1 MNGLL
6 TNIDQE
12 WFAAALF
19 HSFPNILAWDA
30 HSRDYSPFVGLT
42 LGSAAY
48 FVNGEQL
55 GVRVFG
61 TDMETK
67 EMP

>member
-19 HSFPNILAWDA
+19 HSFPDILAWDA
-30 HSRDYSPFVGLT
+30 HSR
-42 LGSAAY
+42 AY